1 MLQKFFSSFCIYR
14 RLSAFSFLV
23 LSKYKGIHS
32 NGRIKRNEPAEI
44 HLVLE
49 AKFRGDSLV
58 RPILVNSVSGIL
70 TKLEKNR
77 K

>member
-1 MLQKFFSSFCIYR
+1 MFQKFSSCFCIYR
-14 RLSAFSFLV
+14 RLSALSLLV
-23 LSKYKGIHS
+23 LSKCKGIHS

-58 RPILVNSVSGIL
+58 RPILVNSVSGII